1 MKLIYLIPGLIALS
15 LSTGCATVMDGSTD
29 SVSVNAQGCD
39 EDRSAVHCEL
49 ENNDGVVHAMAP
61 GTAVI
66 SKSSS
71 ALAIRCESN
80 DGATGN
86 TMVESSYNPKNL
98 GNILIGGGIGI
109 IVDAASGA
117 MWHYPKAVTVP
128 MRCANNGVAGGSDET
143 GGES

>member
-1 MKLIYLIPGLIALS
+1 MKRLSTIGLIWAAA

-29 SVSVNAQGCD
+29 SVSVNANGCD
-39 EDRSAVHCEL
+39 SDRSAIHCEL
-49 ENNDGVVHAMAP
+49 ENNDGVVHSMAP

-86 TMVESSYNPKNL
+86 TMVESTYNAKNI
-98 GNILIGGGIGI
+98 GNVLIGGGVGI
-109 IVDAASGA
+109 IVDAVSGA
-117 MWHYPKAVTVP
+117 MWKYPKAVNVP
-128 MRCANNGVAGGSDET
+128 MRCADDGVAGET
-143 GGES
+143 DTDGGAS